1 MAFIRTHISCEH
13 CGSSDGASLNDDHST
28 YCFVCSTHTPATETT
43 IVIKDIM
50 QNKIKEEIDLSFVK
64 AFNNGNSVSVSERRI
79 TKSTMEK
86 YGVVR
91 ESNNL
96 YFPYYDKDSQL
107 IAAKVRPVS
116 EKKFSTAGD
125 WTKGTLFGQNL
136 FPSGGKYIT
145 ITEGEFDALAAF
157 QMTGSKWPVV
167 SVRNGA
173 GSALKDCKAQ
183 YEYLDSF
190 ENIVI
195 CFDGDEPGRKAA
207 REVAEVFGAK
217 CKVFK
222 PDAAHKDACD
232 WLSESK
238 ESQFVSRW
246 WASENFTPDGLINGN
261 SLWDMVSEPVA
272 KADCLYPWEG
282 LNKLSGGIRKGEL
295 VTITAGSGLGKSQIL
310 REIMFHVLKNTEDN
324 LGLMFMEE
332 SLKRTA
338 LSMMS
343 LASDTPLHLP
353 DTVIS
358 DDERRKAFDET
369 MGSNRLYFFQHFG
382 SSAIENIVNRV
393 RYMAK
398 GLGCKYIALDHLSL
412 IVSSQENGDERK
424 AIDQVMTML
433 RTLVQETNISLF
445 VISHLRRPTGTGHED
460 GATTSLSQLRGSGAI
475 AQLSDIVIGAE
486 RNGQADDLSERNTSQ
501 LRVLKN
507 RWSGETGP
515 ACRLIY
521 NKETGRMYETF
532 DDPNQDVL

>member
-28 YCFVCSTHTPATETT
+28 YCFVCSTYTPSSENITT
-43 IVIKDIM
+43 IRDTKVIEPIADM
-50 QNKIKEEIDLSFVK
+50 SFVK

-91 ESNNL
+91 ESNNF

-107 IAAKVRPVS
+107 VAAKVRPVAD
-116 EKKFSTAGD
+116 KKFSTVGK
-125 WTKGTLFGQNL
+125 WTTGTLFGQNL
-136 FPSGGKYIT
+136 YPSGGKYIT

-222 PDAAHKDACD
+222 PDSAYKDACD

-238 ESQFVSRW
+238 EAQFVSRW

-310 REIMFHVLKNTEDN
+310 REIMFHVLNNTEDN

-343 LASDTPLHLP
+343 LASDSPLHLP
-353 DTVIS
+353 ETVIS
-358 DDERRKAFDET
+358 EEERRKAFDET

-424 AIDQVMTML
+424 AIDQVMTLL

-486 RNGQADDLSERNTSQ
+486 RNGQADDLRERNTTQ

-515 ACRLIY
+515 ACRLLF
-521 NKETGRMYETF
+521 NKETGRMFESF
-532 DDPNQDVL
+532 EEADQDVL